1 MENIIISAIIS
12 FILTF
17 YAIPIIILVANSK
30 KLFDHPDARK
40 IHLTPIPSLGGFG
53 IFAGFLVALLLMADT
68 NSVSQGFQ
76 YYIAAFLITF
86 FVGMKDDVLVISPM
100 KKFIGQL
107 VVAVILMFKANLL
120 IVTMH
125 GFMGVGIIHPTF
137 SYFLTGLTILVV
149 MNAFNLIDGIDA
161 LAATI
166 GIITA
171 SVFSIFFFLNNDMFF
186 ALMGFTFAASLLV
199 FLIYN
204 FSPARIFM
212 GDTGSMLLGL
222 VNAILVIRFI
232 ETAESSNIFPVL
244 GSPAMGFGIL
254 ALPLLDT
261 LRVFGIRIL
270 HGRSP
275 FSPDRNHL
283 HHLLLDKGLS
293 HTEVTVVLAVST
305 VVMIVMTYFALPI
318 GTTNVIL
325 AQIVL
330 FFAGITILTQS
341 RTKMKGMKVIKN
353 KDLDENELSRKVRN
367 IFSYTENSA
376 KTGEK
381 D

>member
-1 MENIIISAIIS
+1 
-12 FILTF
+12 
-17 YAIPIIILVANSK
+17 
-30 KLFDHPDARK
+30 
-40 IHLTPIPSLGGFG
+40 
-53 IFAGFLVALLLMADT
+53 
-68 NSVSQGFQ
+68 
-76 YYIAAFLITF
+76 
-86 FVGMKDDVLVISPM
+86 
-100 KKFIGQL
+100 
-107 VVAVILMFKANLL
+107 
-120 IVTMH
+120 
-125 GFMGVGIIHPTF
+125 
-137 SYFLTGLTILVV
+137 
-149 MNAFNLIDGIDA
+149 
-161 LAATI
+161 
-166 GIITA
+166 
-171 SVFSIFFFLNNDMFF
+171 
-186 ALMGFTFAASLLV
+186 
-199 FLIYN
+199 
-204 FSPARIFM
+204 
-212 GDTGSMLLGL
+212 
-222 VNAILVIRFI
+222 
-232 ETAESSNIFPVL
+232 
-244 GSPAMGFGIL
+244 MGFGIL